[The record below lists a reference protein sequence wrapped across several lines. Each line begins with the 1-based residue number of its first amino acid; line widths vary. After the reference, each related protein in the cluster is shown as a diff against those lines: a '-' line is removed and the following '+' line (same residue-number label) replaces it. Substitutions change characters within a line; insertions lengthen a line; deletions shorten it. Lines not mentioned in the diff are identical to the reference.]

1 MSEGLFKRKERT
13 KKNGIR
19 KGSIDFYKKWD
30 EMIGFRNQNEF
41 FD

>member
-1 MSEGLFKRKERT
+1 VRGCLKET
-13 KKNGIR
+13 KEKKKWIR

-30 EMIGFRNQNEF
+30 EKKGFRNQNEF